1 MGAVSVDIH
10 KQEREYKDLTLSDDN
25 VVRYLILYRNKVDIS
40 YGANTNIN
48 INFAGDMF
56 EFNQELIC
64 LYASLDETIKEAKLT
79 ERQNKL
85 LEILYE
91 GNTRQD
97 ASEILGLNRKGIY
110 RMLDRIVD
118 KIVDTNNEL
127 WYYTTGHNGYLLNNK
142 SKN

>member
-10 KQEREYKDLTLSDDN
+10 KQERDFKDLTLSDDN
-25 VVRYLILYRNKVDIS
+25 VVRYLILYRNKVDVS

-64 LYASLDETIKEAKLT
+64 LYSSLDETIKETRLT

-85 LEILYE
+85 LEILFE
-91 GNTRQD
+91 GNTVKD
-97 ASEILGLNRKGIY
+97 ASEILGLKRNSVFE
-110 RMLDRIVD
+110 MLDRIVER
-118 KIVDTNNEL
+118 IVLTNNEL
-127 WYYTTGHNGYLLNNK
+127 WYYTTGHNGYILNK
-142 SKN
+142 K